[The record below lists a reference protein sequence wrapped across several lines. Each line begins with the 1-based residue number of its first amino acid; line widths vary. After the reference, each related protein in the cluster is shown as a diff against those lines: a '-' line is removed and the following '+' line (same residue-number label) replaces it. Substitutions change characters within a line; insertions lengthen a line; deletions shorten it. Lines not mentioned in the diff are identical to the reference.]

1 MVGLK
6 GRVVAAAAVELGVFV
21 AMVAGKLE
29 GFSVFLVVV
38 IFLKIEIEKERCAS
52 FLCLNFNEDL
62 SVGEKETTLIL
73 IGYCVYLY
81 FIL

>member
-38 IFLKIEIEKERCAS
+38 IFLKIEIEKEQ
-52 FLCLNFNEDL
+52 
-62 SVGEKETTLIL
+62 
-73 IGYCVYLY
+73 IGRAHV
-81 FIL
+81 